1 MHQAGN
7 EEVERAITLREKLWV
22 GLATF
27 GGSGLFPV
35 APGTAGSVASFVI
48 WAPVVLWE
56 TTWWQRAVLVLFIFL
71 VGIPACEHAARFFKT
86 DDPKQ
91 AVIDEVAG
99 QGLTLLLAPAIPLQ
113 LLVGFV
119 FFRLFDVLKPWPI
132 RWIDRH
138 IHGGL
143 GVMLDDILAG
153 IFALVCLVLLDHWFW
168 GNVGMSWMTM
178 ESPSP
183 NLSLQN

>member
-1 MHQAGN
+1 MHEAGD
-7 EEVERAITLREKLWV
+7 EKAKGVASIREKLWV

-35 APGTAGSVASFVI
+35 APGTAGSLASFVI
-48 WAPVVLWE
+48 WAPVVLLE
-56 TTWWQRAVLVLFIFL
+56 TLWWQRAILVGLVFL
-71 VGIPACEHAARFFKT
+71 AGIPACAHASTYFKT

-99 QGLTLLLAPAIPLQ
+99 QGLTLLFAPAVPWQ
-113 LLVGFV
+113 LVIGFL

-143 GVMLDDILAG
+143 GVMLDDMLAG
-153 IFALVCLVLLDHWFW
+153 VFALLCMMALDRWLW
-168 GNVGMSWMTM
+168 SNIGMFWMTM
-178 ESPSP
+178 E
-183 NLSLQN
+183 

>member
-1 MHQAGN
+1 MHEAGN
-7 EEVERAITLREKLWV
+7 EKSQSTTSLREKLWV

-48 WAPVVLWE
+48 WAPVVLME
-56 TTWWQRAVLVLFIFL
+56 TPWWLRALLVILVFL
-71 VGIPACEHAARFFKT
+71 VGIPACEYASSYFKT

-99 QGLTLLLAPAIPLQ
+99 QGLTLLLAPAVPLQ
-113 LLVGFV
+113 LLIGFL

-143 GVMLDDILAG
+143 GVMLDDMLAG
-153 IFALVCLVLLDHWFW
+153 VFALLCMLVLDQWFW
-168 GNVGMSWMTM
+168 GSIEMGWMT
-178 ESPSP
+178 P
-183 NLSLQN
+183 